1 MPVLCH
7 VQQAGYGMGNS
18 LDNSRIKQRRDSVM
32 KYVIK
37 DSPLHGLGVFA
48 AEDLPSGST
57 IERCA
62 YIVIDDDDLQE
73 VNRLNDYLFTS
84 PDDPGDYLCVMG
96 AGMLYNHSDA
106 PNAAWEIDD
115 DDNRLLRFYTTSD
128 VTAGDELLHD
138 YGSEYWTTRE

>member
-1 MPVLCH
+1 MPVLCY

-18 LDNSRIKQRRDSVM
+18 LDNSRIRQRRDSVM

-62 YIVIDDDDLQE
+62 YIVIDDDD
-73 VNRLNDYLFTS
+73 
-84 PDDPGDYLCVMG
+84 
-96 AGMLYNHSDA
+96 
-106 PNAAWEIDD
+106 
-115 DDNRLLRFYTTSD
+115 NRLLRFYTTSD
-128 VTAGDELLHD
+128 VAAGDELLHD

>member
-1 MPVLCH
+1 
-7 VQQAGYGMGNS
+7 
-18 LDNSRIKQRRDSVM
+18 M

-37 DSPLHGLGVFA
+37 DSPIHGLGVFA

-62 YIVIDDDDLQE
+62 YIVIDDDDLRE

-128 VTAGDELLHD
+128 AAAGDELLHD

>member
-1 MPVLCH
+1 
-7 VQQAGYGMGNS
+7 MGNS

-62 YIVIDDDDLQE
+62 YIVIDDDDLRE

-128 VTAGDELLHD
+128 VAAGDELLHD
-138 YGSEYWTTRE
+138 YGIEYWTTRE